1 MNKGG
6 VLNSYDTAQNVS
18 NHSTYSSE
26 DFKKCGSHIGTV
38 IGTWGCAILAFV
50 SLFVGIMN
58 DHVFIGCIV
67 GMFFVFLGV
76 KVFNDAP
83 EEFRKEVYELQ
94 KQEEY
99 KKMHGGYKCPSCG
112 MMAGHEIGAVSKGV
126 SIGMLGIASNKLG
139 KTYKCEN
146 CKYMW

>member
-1 MNKGG
+1 MG
-6 VLNSYDTAQNVS
+6 TA
-18 NHSTYSSE
+18 
-26 DFKKCGSHIGTV
+26 IGMWICV
-38 IGTWGCAILAFV
+38 ILAFV
-50 SLFVGIMN
+50 SFFAGIMN
-58 DHVFIGCIV
+58 DHGFIGCIV
-67 GMFFVFLGV
+67 GLFFVFLGM

-83 EEFRKEVYELQ
+83 EEFKKEVGELQ

-112 MMAGHEIGAVSKGV
+112 MMAGHKIGAVSKGA
-126 SIGMLGIASNKLG
+126 SIGLLGIASDKLG

>member
-1 MNKGG
+1 MG
-6 VLNSYDTAQNVS
+6 TA
-18 NHSTYSSE
+18 
-26 DFKKCGSHIGTV
+26 IGMW
-38 IGTWGCAILAFV
+38 ICAILAFV

-67 GMFFVFLGV
+67 GMFFVFLGM
-76 KVFNDAP
+76 KIFNDAP
-83 EEFRKEVYELQ
+83 EEFRKEFYELQ

-99 KKMHGGYKCPSCG
+99 KKMHGGYKCPNCG
-112 MMAGHEIGAVSKGV
+112 MMAGHKIGAVSKGI